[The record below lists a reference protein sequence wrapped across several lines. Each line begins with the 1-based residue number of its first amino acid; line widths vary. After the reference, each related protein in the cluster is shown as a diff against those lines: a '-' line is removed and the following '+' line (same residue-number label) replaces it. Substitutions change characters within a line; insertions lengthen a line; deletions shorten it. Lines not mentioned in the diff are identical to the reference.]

1 MECPPRRPFSALFSA
16 ALTARRAGRLCPSQN
31 GWQAAWQTPLK
42 RHGVALLSTVL
53 AITAMAFPLQA
64 AAQVGIGVSLPLSG
78 PVEKL
83 GRDFLDGA
91 RLKLAEYN
99 KQMGQQPEQQVEL
112 VIADDR
118 CDGEVAKLS
127 ADELRQSGVGLIT
140 GILCNAVA
148 FQLAETLKESAIPL
162 LVAGAR
168 APRLTMD
175 RERKGWHLWRLA
187 PADTEAATI
196 ASRELAR
203 QWASAPYAIIDDGTA
218 YGRGL
223 ADQFR
228 IAMEEAGLPPQFQ
241 DNFRPTQSTQ
251 ARLVRRLRRAGT
263 PKVFVGADAE
273 DAAMIARNAAELEI
287 PLEIVAGDT
296 LSVLPFLPPDQH
308 PPDGLLAVLARHEV
322 DSAVPRELVAR
333 FRQAGIDP
341 EPYALS
347 GYRAMEVAL
356 EALRPETGET
366 AAQLAGETFE
376 TALGPVKFDET
387 GANTVPV
394 HAFFEWRNGA
404 FEEIA
409 PGKITP

>member
-1 MECPPRRPFSALFSA
+1 MECFLPRPVSSLSCAQSA
-16 ALTARRAGRLCPSQN
+16 ARRFGRVLPWKTGSRMR
-31 GWQAAWQTPLK
+31 GIGLFLPFLAAFAVLLPL
-42 RHGVALLSTVL
+42 S
-53 AITAMAFPLQA
+53 A
-64 AAQVGIGVSLPLSG
+64 AAQVKIGLSLPLSG

-83 GRDFLDGA
+83 GRQFLAGA

-99 KQMGQQPEQQVEL
+99 RQAEAQADLIV
-112 VIADDR
+112 ADDR
-118 CDGEVAKLS
+118 CDADVAKLS
-127 ADELRQSGVGLIT
+127 ADELRQSGAGLVT

-148 FQLAETLKESAIPL
+148 FELAEALKESAIPL

-168 APRLTMD
+168 APRLTID
-175 RERKGWHLWRLA
+175 RERRGWHLWRLA
-187 PADTEAATI
+187 PADTEAALI

-203 QWASAPYAIIDDGTA
+203 QWASTPYAIIDDGTA

-263 PKVFVGADAE
+263 AKAFIGASAE
-273 DAAMIARNAAELEI
+273 DVAMIARNAAELEI
-287 PLEIVAGDT
+287 PLEIVAGDA
-296 LSVLPFLPPDQH
+296 LSVLPFLPQDQQ
-308 PPDGLLAVLARHEV
+308 PPDGLQAVLARHEV
-322 DSAVPRELVAR
+322 NSTIPQALATR
-333 FRQAGIDP
+333 FEEASIDP

-347 GYRAMEVAL
+347 GYQAMEVAL
-356 EALRPETGET
+356 QAFKPEPAAT
-366 AAQLAGETFE
+366 AALLSSETFE

-387 GANTVPV
+387 GANTISV
-394 HAFFEWRNGA
+394 HAFFEWQNGA

-409 PGKITP
+409 P